1 MEEIKNLFI
10 LIAVVVGILLG
21 ASLPWLIILAYGFQ
35 TLAAEMEQTQFTSGL
50 GNAYVLLLILGMV
63 GSFLILYFLVS
74 WVAKNKKQMFDV

>member
-35 TLAAEMEQTQFTSGL
+35 TLAAEMQETQFTSGL
-50 GNAYVLLLILGMV
+50 GNSYVILLILAMI
-63 GSFLILYFLVS
+63 SSSLILYFLVS
-74 WVAKNKKQMFDV
+74 WVAKNKKRMFDM

>member
-63 GSFLILYFLVS
+63 GSSLILYFLVS